1 MTAQIHRPMPQDQ
14 HFCIRTA
21 PSFRRALS
29 CYRSLVELTP
39 RYHDPPIISIDGAP
53 DSQLAP
59 ALRQRRRTE
68 ALLASLDDQQW
79 TAATRCDGWDVAD
92 VVAHLIS
99 VNIFWVLSITQ
110 GLAGRPT
117 RYLEYFDPAATP
129 GELVANMRG
138 ATPSELL
145 DRLLVSN
152 DDLINLVERLDDAGW
167 SKLAECPAGHLP
179 IRLVLQHGLW
189 DSWVHER
196 DIALPLDRHVP
207 VEPDEV
213 ISSLVYVSSLSA
225 AIALIR
231 GESLRGQFALTTNSP
246 RSKWVLDVTEAVQA
260 RPGDAGSTT
269 PCMDGAAVELVEA
282 LSVRA
287 PLPSGAPEQWHR
299 LLDGGLAAAFAGRQH
314 EGPQL

>member
-1 MTAQIHRPMPQDQ
+1 MPQDQ

-29 CYRSLVELTP
+29 CYRSLVEPP

-138 ATPSELL
+138 ATPSEIAGPTP
-145 DRLLVSN
+145 RLQRRPHQPGRAPRRRGLVK
-152 DDLINLVERLDDAGW
+152 AGRMSGW
-167 SKLAECPAGHLP
+167 P
-179 IRLVLQHGLW
+179 
-189 DSWVHER
+189 
-196 DIALPLDRHVP
+196 
-207 VEPDEV
+207 
-213 ISSLVYVSSLSA
+213 SSHPSRA
-225 AIALIR
+225 
-231 GESLRGQFALTTNSP
+231 P
-246 RSKWVLDVTEAVQA
+246 A
-260 RPGDAGSTT
+260 RPLGQLG
-269 PCMDGAAVELVEA
+269 P
-282 LSVRA
+282 RA
-287 PLPSGAPEQWHR
+287 
-299 LLDGGLAAAFAGRQH
+299 
-314 EGPQL
+314 